1 MSGEQAPALQ
11 EFRVEVRA
19 NGIAHLIFDM
29 PDRSTN
35 VFSRAAISDFER
47 FVAWLGAAPDIRGAV
62 IRSGKAVYMVSD
74 ATGFPA
80 YLGGPFALLSYLGGD
95 RLAAIDAHI
104 RKR

>member
-1 MSGEQAPALQ
+1 MQRFVIAPARALASQ
-11 EFRVEVRA
+11 FDQLDDADRRVA
-19 NGIAHLIFDM
+19 DY
-29 PDRSTN
+29 
-35 VFSRAAISDFER
+35 AI
-47 FVAWLGAAPDIRGAV
+47 V
-62 IRSGKAVYMVSD
+62 D

>member
-1 MSGEQAPALQ
+1 MQRLVIAP
-11 EFRVEVRA
+11 VRA
-19 NGIAHLIFDM
+19 LSSQFDDLDAADRRIADY
-29 PDRSTN
+29 
-35 VFSRAAISDFER
+35 V
-47 FVAWLGAAPDIRGAV
+47 
-62 IRSGKAVYMVSD
+62 VSD